1 MLMKLHVFFS
11 TYSYVIIVINT
22 DMKSLPFL
30 FAIGN
35 YIAMHV
41 KEYIYVSGSG
51 EGRYNEEINFLV

>member
-1 MLMKLHVFFS
+1 
-11 TYSYVIIVINT
+11 
-22 DMKSLPFL
+22 MKSFPFL

-51 EGRYNEEINFLV
+51 EGRYNEEINFLVQYARN